1 MAEALG
7 LVLIAEVDRHTASV
21 GDGIGIGV
29 LAALAQQVLE
39 RAIGLEV
46 VQ

>member
-7 LVLIAEVDRHTASV
+7 LVLITEVDRHTASV
-21 GDGIGIGV
+21 GNSIGV
-29 LAALAQQVLE
+29 SILTALAQQILE

-46 VQ
+46 AQ